1 MQIKKQVASGKKK
14 IQKLIFHVVMK
25 QKFFKLFYKQKLV
38 ADKIVFVVSVIVET
52 ERKNTKN
59 EGC

>member
-1 MQIKKQVASGKKK
+1 
-14 IQKLIFHVVMK
+14 MK